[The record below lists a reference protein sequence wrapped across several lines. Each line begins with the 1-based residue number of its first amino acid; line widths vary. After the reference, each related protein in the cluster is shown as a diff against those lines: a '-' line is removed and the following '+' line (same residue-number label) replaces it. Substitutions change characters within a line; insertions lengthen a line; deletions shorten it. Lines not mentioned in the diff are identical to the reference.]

1 MNRNR
6 KSMAKTGAV
15 LLGAAMVVNT
25 MAVPILAGTDA
36 QKDENVYVNLNQD
49 GSVFGVYVVNEY
61 DLDEGT
67 DITDYG
73 NYNSVKNLTTDD
85 QLKVSGDK
93 VEIQAPAGKFYYQ
106 GNLKNAEVP
115 WDISISYRLTEKK
128 FQQMPLQ
135 EKEFTIKAQVKDFE
149 MDAISFQAV
158 PMSFDFDSSSMD
170 MDELYDKTDEIKDV
184 AKEFDDGASELK
196 DGATKLK
203 DGSSEL
209 KRRSR

>member
-73 NYNSVKNLTTDD
+73 NYDSVKNLTTDD

-115 WDISISYRLTEKK
+115 WDISISYQLDG
-128 FQQMPLQ
+128 
-135 EKEFTIKAQVKDFE
+135 KEISADALAGKRIHHQSAGKRFRDGCDF
-149 MDAISFQAV
+149 F
-158 PMSFDFDSSSMD
+158 P
-170 MDELYDKTDEIKDV
+170 
-184 AKEFDDGASELK
+184 
-196 DGATKLK
+196 
-203 DGSSEL
+203 GSTNVL
-209 KRRSR
+209 